1 MCNPSIAYFMQSS
14 LFKALEECCLTMTD
28 DIKAPLKKVV
38 NRSQK
43 IMSQEAELCCL
54 LVWENRGPPR
64 AKMLTISF

>member
-1 MCNPSIAYFMQSS
+1 MLS
-14 LFKALEECCLTMTD
+14 LCSLLYCKALEECCLTMTD

-43 IMSQEAELCCL
+43 IMSCCL
-54 LVWENRGPPR
+54 VGENRGPPR